1 MVLVC
6 QVILQDHMT
15 KRSRNIM
22 GRSPSRL
29 VTILV
34 SFVIVGTGSGDVMVL
49 VCHVIL
55 QDHVIKGSCDFTG
68 RSPSRLVSILSLGL
82 DVMESLAFA

>member
-34 SFVIVGTGSGDVMVL
+34 SFVTITILVVEIMVL
-49 VCHVIL
+49 GCH
-55 QDHVIKGSCDFTG
+55 
-68 RSPSRLVSILSLGL
+68 LVST
-82 DVMESLAFA
+82 

>member
-1 MVLVC
+1 
-6 QVILQDHMT
+6 
-15 KRSRNIM
+15 M
-22 GRSPSRL
+22 GRSPSSL

-55 QDHVIKGSCDFTG
+55 QDHVIKGSRDFTG
-68 RSPSRLVSILSLGL
+68 RRPSRLVSILSRLVTITILVVEIMVLGCHL
-82 DVMESLAFA
+82 VSS